1 MWSAR
6 TRDSPICWALGG
18 AAWHVS
24 PEDLHAYIVYQSGA
38 LEAFLRPH
46 GRRLNHIKPH
56 GALYPMLNAQEDLA
70 EAAVEAFFEVM
81 DEPVVYWPAG
91 SEDRALLQACRSR
104 GVRVVREYYPDSKYG
119 ADGET
124 VVEHSREPTDP
135 DEAETAFR
143 RFLDAGVVQTVD
155 GGEIPLEA
163 ESVCVHGDG
172 PSAVAIVDRVRRV
185 LEETGRAPQAATA
198 GQPEQVAP
206 VIYDEPVFRPL
217 GDMMLGVEFGD
228 EANVAL
234 NFKVLGLEIVVR
246 EAEIPGVIE
255 TIPSLR
261 ELVLVLD
268 RSRTTHARAQEAV
281 EGLMD
286 DLQDVTTLPSRKFVL
301 PCWYDDPWSAEL
313 AERYEVDNN
322 LKIIAEANGLTKAET
337 IEQHTSTEFWVVC
350 VGFTPGCYFSIP
362 LDMSKLL
369 KAPKWKTPRDYT
381 PARCLA
387 LAGFSTGAYP
397 VASPGG
403 YQLLGRLAANIYEA
417 QPRNAIFPEDGV
429 LLRAGDRLQY
439 RDVGALEYDR
449 IWSEV
454 EAGDY
459 DYDVEEDEFDVPAYL
474 AEHQREP
481 STA

>member
-1 MWSAR
+1 M
-6 TRDSPICWALGG
+6 
-18 AAWHVS
+18 
-24 PEDLHAYIVYQSGA
+24 
-38 LEAFLRPH
+38 
-46 GRRLNHIKPH
+46 
-56 GALYPMLNAQEDLA
+56 
-70 EAAVEAFFEVM
+70 
-81 DEPVVYWPAG
+81 
-91 SEDRALLQACRSR
+91 
-104 GVRVVREYYPDSKYG
+104 
-119 ADGET
+119 
-124 VVEHSREPTDP
+124 
-135 DEAETAFR
+135 
-143 RFLDAGVVQTVD
+143 
-155 GGEIPLEA
+155 
-163 ESVCVHGDG
+163 
-172 PSAVAIVDRVRRV
+172 
-185 LEETGRAPQAATA
+185 
-198 GQPEQVAP
+198 
-206 VIYDEPVFRPL
+206 IYDEPVYRPL

-234 NFKVLGLEIVVR
+234 NFKVLELEIVVR
-246 EAEIPGVIE
+246 DAKIPGVIE

-268 RSRTTHARAQEAV
+268 RSRTTHAKAQEAV
-281 EGLMD
+281 EGLID
-286 DLQDVTTLPSRKFVL
+286 DLEDVTTIPSRKFVL

-313 AERYEVDNN
+313 AERYGVDNN
-322 LKIIAEANGLTKAET
+322 LKIIAEANGLTKEQT
-337 IEQHTSTEFWVVC
+337 VEQHTSTEFWVVC

-417 QPRNAIFPEDGV
+417 QPKNAIFPEDGV

-449 IWSEV
+449 IWGEV

-459 DYDVEEDEFDVPAYL
+459 DYDVEEEDFDVPAYL